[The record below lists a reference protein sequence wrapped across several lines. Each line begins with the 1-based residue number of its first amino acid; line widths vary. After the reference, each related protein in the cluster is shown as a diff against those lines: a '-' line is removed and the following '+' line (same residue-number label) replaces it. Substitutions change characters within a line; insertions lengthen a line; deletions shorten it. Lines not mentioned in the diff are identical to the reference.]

1 MRLGV
6 VGRGWLKWEIGLS
19 MAWSGLVWFS
29 EVENSWDR
37 LGDSDEE
44 KVRKGWKRFGNERRS

>member
-44 KVRKGWKRFGNERRS
+44 KVRKGWKRLGDERR